1 MYKWLKDGVAIGDF
15 TSGQYYRIQN
25 TRREDAGSYQCFAK
39 NDAGIIF
46 SEKID
51 VVVAFM
57 GIFEDLKERQVSV
70 QSGYPAVLDLPP
82 IESIEKP
89 SVTWQSEDGE
99 QLYGIKYVITTKNQ
113 LIILSAEVDDQKGYR
128 ARAINT
134 QLGKEENSAYIRIN
148 VTGDRDV
155 EIAPEIIVHP
165 ESVHLIKGQ
174 QLAELQCI
182 ANARPL
188 HQLETLWMKDGIL
201 IENSGVEYTL
211 NDPWNRTLVLLSA
224 NLTHTGQYACHVK
237 LRSGGFPTA
246 TSTASVV
253 VMEPPS
259 FFSPMRAETLGDYG
273 TKLLLPCDVLG
284 EPPPNITWFRNAVLL
299 DLTGDRYTVR
309 DDNSLLIRKLSMD
322 DSAMFQCLARNEA
335 GDKSSYTWLKVKSKF
350 YFIFFLN

>member
-1 MYKWLKDGVAIGDF
+1 
-15 TSGQYYRIQN
+15 
-25 TRREDAGSYQCFAK
+25 
-39 NDAGIIF
+39 
-46 SEKID
+46 
-51 VVVAFM
+51 M

-82 IESIEKP
+82 IESIERP

-155 EIAPEIIVHP
+155 EIAPEIIVFP
-165 ESVHLIKGQ
+165 ESVNLIKGE

-211 NDPWNRTLVLLSA
+211 NDPWNRTLVLLSV
-224 NLTHTGQYACHVK
+224 NLTHTGQYTCHVK

-246 TSTASVV
+246 TATASVI

-284 EPPPNITWFRNAVLL
+284 EPPPNITWFRNAVPL
-299 DLTGDRYTVR
+299 DLAGDRYTVR

-322 DSAMFQCLARNEA
+322 DSAMFQCLARNGA

-350 YFIFFLN
+350 FLNVFFLN